1 MTKTELKEEIRKIIT
16 EVLNEDY
23 IPSADPE
30 NILFDFYVLSYIST
44 INLDVMSK
52 GYGGGFIG
60 KDPEE
65 LKSLITDAENKL
77 LPYLKNEMLDAVF
90 YSLGCEIRYAAQFD
104 DALDFDEHKY
114 QWKTKNPFMFKYLTK
129 VIRNFENN
137 SRLTTRFLSRAS
149 SNSLISVI
157 TNNSMENKMVFVT
170 GAQTVFSK
178 FEWPDDYGGNSWA
191 GICDGWLRLYK
202 AKTVSDLYVAIDHI
216 YDLQHNT
223 GSVFNKV
230 EKYLKDK
237 VGINWLAKALNLKA
251 KIKNIH
257 TILPM
262 CSSDMRKIALM
273 VLKRANISKP
283 AEDVDISKGTQKTGT
298 KLTKMEE
305 LKKFLDMMDKTRTE
319 WKGYKLTDTTGVY
332 KDGVYTLTVH
342 DRHASPTGGVLPRP
356 IEVTVTSFNDT
367 YPNNDDSKPNKYE
380 TVFNDFNNSQEEP
393 IETVFH
399 SLEKVDLDLKNW
411 FKIIKSKYLNKGKS

>member
-1 MTKTELKEEIRKIIT
+1 MTKTELKEELRKIIS

-23 IPSADPE
+23 TTSTDPE
-30 NILFDFYVLSYIST
+30 NILFDFYVLSYISS
-44 INLDVMSK
+44 INLDVTSK

-65 LKSLITDAENKL
+65 LKSLIVDAEKKL

-90 YSLGCEIRYAAQFD
+90 YSMGCEIRYAAQFD

-114 QWKTKNPFMFKYLTK
+114 KWKTTNPFMFKYLTK
-129 VIRNFENN
+129 VIRNYDNN
-137 SRLTTRFLSRAS
+137 SSFMSRVS
-149 SNSLISVI
+149 SNSLISAI

-178 FEWPDDYGGNSWA
+178 FEWPVDYGGNLWA
-191 GICDGWLRLYK
+191 DICDGWLRLYK
-202 AKTVSDLYVAIDHI
+202 AKTVRDLYVAIDHI

-230 EKYLKDK
+230 HKYSKDG
-237 VGINWLAKALNLKA
+237 VTWLTKALNLKA

-257 TILPM
+257 TILQM

-283 AEDVDISKGTQKTGT
+283 AEDVDISKGTKKTGT
-298 KLTKMEE
+298 KMGEF
-305 LKKFLDMMDKTRTE
+305 KKFLDMMDKTRKE
-319 WKGYKLTDTTGVY
+319 WQGYKLTDTTGVY
-332 KDGVYTLTVH
+332 KDGVYRLTIY
-342 DRHASPTGGVLPRP
+342 DLHASPTGGVLPRP

-399 SLEKVDLDLKNW
+399 SLKKVELDLKNW
-411 FKIIKSKYLNKGKS
+411 FNIIKSKYLNKGKS

>member
-1 MTKTELKEEIRKIIT
+1 MTKTELKEELRKIIS

-23 IPSADPE
+23 IPSTDPE
-30 NILFDFYVLSYIST
+30 NILFDFYVLSYISS
-44 INLDVMSK
+44 INLDVTSK

-65 LKSLITDAENKL
+65 LKSLITAAENKL
-77 LPYLKNEMLDAVF
+77 LPYLQKEMLDAVF
-90 YSLGCEIRYAAQFD
+90 YSLGCEIRYAID
-104 DALDFDEHKY
+104 VERYYTSNILGRES
-114 QWKTKNPFMFKYLTK
+114 WVENPMMYKYLH
-129 VIRNFENN
+129 
-137 SRLTTRFLSRAS
+137 RLTQTFQSSGDLPSRNISHALIKTITGD
-149 SNSLISVI
+149 SLA
-157 TNNSMENKMVFVT
+157 NKSIFVT
-170 GAQTVFSK
+170 GAKKAFGE
-178 FEWPDDYGGNSWA
+178 FEWEDGYGGDAWA
-191 GICDGWLRLYK
+191 RICDGWLRLNR
-202 AKTVSDLYVAIDHI
+202 ATTRAELYVAIDHI
-216 YDLQHNT
+216 YDLQHNN

-230 EKYLKDK
+230 HKYSKD
-237 VGINWLAKALNLKA
+237 GITWLTKALNLKA

-283 AEDVDISKGTQKTGT
+283 AEDVDISKGTKKTGT

-305 LKKFLDMMDKTRTE
+305 LKKFLDLMDKTRKE
-319 WKGYKLTDTTGVY
+319 WQGYKLTDTTGVY
-332 KDGVYTLTVH
+332 KDGVYRLTIY
-342 DRHASPTGGVLPRP
+342 DLHASPTGGVLPRP

-399 SLEKVDLDLKNW
+399 SLKKVELDLKNW
-411 FKIIKSKYLNKGKS
+411 FNIIKSKYLNKGKS